1 MKPFKLHISLTAIV
15 VTSIIF
21 PGCNSKEVA
30 RLQMENDSLRYQL
43 DTRYS
48 VVETMKDIKVLLD
61 SIDVSRKAL
70 HVNLYEGT
78 SVQDVASRLTN
89 INQYVKQTEEK
100 IGKIEKD
107 LKSTTGKASA
117 YLMLVDALKDELSI
131 RASEVDELAA
141 QVNNYKEE
149 NKGLV
154 KTVKL
159 QENEMSKMQSQIAV
173 KQQELMLIE
182 AKVTELVQ
190 NFKVSEA
197 EAVFARAQA
206 VEEAAKRTKLAPQK
220 KKATYKEALELYKKA
235 LSLGKSEATTKI
247 AELEKKIK

>member
-1 MKPFKLHISLTAIV
+1 MKAQIFACIIV
-15 VTSIIF
+15 TIAACLF
-21 PGCNSKEVA
+21 GCNSKEVA
-30 RLQMENDSLRYQL
+30 RLQVENDSLKHQL
-43 DTRYS
+43 DTRYA
-48 VVETMKDIKVLLD
+48 VVETMKEIKLLLD
-61 SIDVSRKAL
+61 SIDENRNAL

-78 SVQDVASRLTN
+78 SFQDATLRLSS
-89 INQYVKQTEEK
+89 INQYVKRTEDK
-100 IGKIEKD
+100 IEKIEKD
-107 LKSTTGKASA
+107 LKSTSGKASA

-131 RASEVDELAA
+131 RASEMDDLETQLTT
-141 QVNNYKEE
+141 YKDE

-159 QENEMSKMQSQIAV
+159 QESEMSKMQSQIAT

-182 AKVTELVQ
+182 AKVSELVQ

-220 KKATYKEALELYKKA
+220 KKETYKEALELYRKA
-235 LSLGKSEATTKI
+235 SSLGKTEAAAKV
-247 AELEKKIK
+247 AELEKKVK